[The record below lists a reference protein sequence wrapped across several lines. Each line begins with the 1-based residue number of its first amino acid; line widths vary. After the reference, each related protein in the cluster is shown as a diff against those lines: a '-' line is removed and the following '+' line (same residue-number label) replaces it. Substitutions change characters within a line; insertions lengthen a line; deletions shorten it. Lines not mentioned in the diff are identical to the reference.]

1 MRALLARYKGKE
13 VDTAG
18 DGFFAT
24 FDGPVRA
31 LRCAKAIIDSVRN
44 LGIEV
49 RAGLHIGECEAID
62 DKVGGLA
69 VNIGSRICALAGPSE
84 ILTSQTIRDLVAGSG
99 LRLTTGGLTSL
110 RESRGSGGSA
120 PWGWTETLRLGDFS
134 DCSITMTGTSADT
147 VWETVSPN
155 ASVSSWSMSTS
166 PPHIRSGRD
175 ALAAG
180 TGVSVCRTCFD

>member
-99 LRLTTGGLTSL
+99 LRFDD
-110 RESRGSGGSA
+110 RG
-120 PWGWTETLRLGDFS
+120 TDQL
-134 DCSITMTGTSADT
+134 
-147 VWETVSPN
+147 
-155 ASVSSWSMSTS
+155 
-166 PPHIRSGRD
+166 
-175 ALAAG
+175 
-180 TGVSVCRTCFD
+180 TGVAGEWRLCALGMD